1 MVADQ
6 IEHQSG
12 AEIGLN
18 GAVAAG
24 EALTRVGPDPFEN
37 GGEFPLLVSVVVI
50 GTSPSLR
57 NPVGLGSNGSAFVL
71 PQDFDAAV
79 IVAWIDEAE
88 PAATDPEGF
97 VRSENDFEGIVWR
110 LV

>member
-6 IEHQSG
+6 IEHQPG

-18 GAVAAG
+18 GAVTAG

-37 GGEFPLLVSVVVI
+37 DGEFPLLVSVVVVD
-50 GTSPSLR
+50 TSPSLR
-57 NPVGLGSNGSAFVL
+57 DPVGLGPNSPAFVL

-97 VRSENDFEGIVWR
+97 VGSEDDFEGIVWQ